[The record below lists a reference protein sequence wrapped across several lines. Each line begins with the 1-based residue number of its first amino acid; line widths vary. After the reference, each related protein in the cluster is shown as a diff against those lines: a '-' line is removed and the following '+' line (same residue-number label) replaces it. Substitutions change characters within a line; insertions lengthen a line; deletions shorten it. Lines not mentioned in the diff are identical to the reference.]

1 MTATVNHLAAARDAM
16 TPTERRLFRV
26 LAEGLGRTPADL
38 TADGGT
44 VAAMQRTAQII
55 AAHVRDDIDDQLA
68 ELLYDA
74 AHDACDDE
82 CTGGGRLWYER
93 TARRLTD
100 PYGALADIA
109 DERERQDDTWGEQ
122 NHEDGTGGKYDVIL
136 RDAARNAC
144 QREAEAGHPTWRS
157 ILFEEVAEA
166 FAETDPA
173 KLRAELV
180 QVAAVAAAWIE
191 AMDRRA
197 GYGVPGYYVD
207 PWSRSID
214 NRRAEQA
221 SGGPGDGHG

>member
-1 MTATVNHLAAARDAM
+1 MTTTTVNHLAAARAAM
-16 TPTERRLFRV
+16 TPTERRLFFA
-26 LAEGLGRTPADL
+26 LAEGLGHTPAGLVSDSG
-38 TADGGT
+38 A
-44 VAAMQRTAQII
+44 VAAMQRTAQIL
-55 AAHVRDDIDDQLA
+55 ARHVRDDLDEQLA

-74 AHDACDDE
+74 GHDGCDDE

-100 PYGALADIA
+100 PYGPLAEVA
-109 DERERQDDTWGEQ
+109 DERERQDDRWGEQ
-122 NHEDGTGGKYDVIL
+122 NHDDGTGGKYDVIL

-157 ILFEEVAEA
+157 ILFEEVTEA

-197 GYGVPGYYVD
+197 GYGVPGYYTD
-207 PWSRSID
+207 PWTRRID
-214 NRRAEQA
+214 KRRAEQA
-221 SGGPGDGHG
+221 DGGQS